1 MNLRGDMHTRGCLK
15 QTLYLWAVV
24 FIPIPVIVAAP
35 ADPLMTCAEITADT
49 ARLACFDR
57 EMAERRKNNPPTP
70 ARAAPTPEQQFGLS
84 NKQLLG
90 LEATDVRAPVPTT
103 LHAHIVSV
111 SHTAAERQVFA
122 LDNAQ
127 RWQQIELDP
136 DFAVRI
142 GQEVT
147 ISKGALGSFW
157 LATDSH
163 RATRVKRIQ

>member
-1 MNLRGDMHTRGCLK
+1 MNLRGKIHTRGSLK
-15 QTLYLWAVV
+15 RNLYLSAFVC
-24 FIPIPVIVAAP
+24 IPIPGIGASPMDSLIACTG
-35 ADPLMTCAEITADT
+35 LTADA

-57 EMAERRKNNPPTP
+57 EMAEIRKSNPPPST
-70 ARAAPTPEQQFGLS
+70 RAAPTPEQQFGLS

-90 LEATDVRAPVPTT
+90 LEATAAQMPVPTT

-111 SHTAAERQVFA
+111 SRTATERQVFVV
-122 LDNAQ
+122 DNGQ
-127 RWQQIELDP
+127 SWQQIELDP
-136 DFAVRI
+136 DFAVRV
-142 GQEVT
+142 GQDVT